1 MINENSSI
9 LDIFADNQRLADNF
23 FAAADRFIAKQKK
36 MLTDEQ
42 MDEMEA
48 HFGAKATVTA
58 EPEPFAEL
66 SAADQIIG
74 ATWLLLVLTFAF
86 IF

>member
-23 FAAADRFIAKQKK
+23 FASADRFIAKQKK

-42 MDEMEA
+42 MDELDA
-48 HFGAKATVTA
+48 HFGAKATATA
-58 EPEPFAEL
+58 APEPFAEL

-74 ATWLLLVLTFAF
+74 ATWVLLVLAVVF